1 MRHLVGFLSGLVLGP
16 VLVLSCGW
24 VWSHL
29 RGLHSSGL
37 DALSGTGPVALA
49 VLVGVGLLVAM
60 VAVPPRLTPLLPV
73 GAALV
78 LGGLSAVAWLREAWL
93 DRVPDVPGLTG
104 ALVLLPLGVFV
115 PVAVVLMAP
124 VLVGGRWRRR
134 DEDPVTA
141 EEYFEGLYDD
151 DGDRDGGPDEDG
163 RGRTSTG
170 VFAAPAGRHAMK

>member
-29 RGLHSSGL
+29 RGLHASGL

-60 VAVPPRLTPLLPV
+60 VAVPPRLTPLLPL

-78 LGGLSAVAWLREAWL
+78 LGAVSALAWVREGWL
-93 DRVPDVPGLTG
+93 ERVPDVPGLDG

-115 PVAVVLMAP
+115 PLAVVLMAP
-124 VLVGGRWRRR
+124 VLVGGRWRRL
-134 DEDPVTA
+134 DEEDQVTP
-141 EEYFEGLYDD
+141 EEYFEGLYEEAEE
-151 DGDRDGGPDEDG
+151 RDGDEDG
-163 RGRTSTG
+163 RGRASTG
-170 VFAAPAGRHAMK
+170 VFSAPSGRHAMR